1 MIVTIGVVGPA
12 VAAFEVTVV
21 VVVVVVVAVPP
32 GTGVV
37 SVFLLTDVCE
47 EKSVGL
53 IAAKASAGVK
63 LGFESVVATGFG
75 CTAGV
80 GVAGVDTTGLTGGT
94 GAGATG
100 FTGATGCGVATGAGV
115 TGVDTT
121 GLTGVTGA
129 TGFGL
134 TTGAGLAGVDTAGLT
149 GVTGLTGTTGF
160 ATIGDD
166 ATTGFGTV
174 KTGLIE
180 IPFPRLEGVAAIVVT
195 PCGVTFGL

>member
-1 MIVTIGVVGPA
+1 M
-12 VAAFEVTVV
+12 
-21 VVVVVVVAVPP
+21 
-32 GTGVV
+32 
-37 SVFLLTDVCE
+37 
-47 EKSVGL
+47 
-53 IAAKASAGVK
+53 
-63 LGFESVVATGFG
+63 
-75 CTAGV
+75 
-80 GVAGVDTTGLTGGT
+80 
-94 GAGATG
+94 
-100 FTGATGCGVATGAGV
+100 ATGAGV
-115 TGVDTT
+115 TGVETT

>member
-1 MIVTIGVVGPA
+1 MTIGVVGPA

-32 GTGVV
+32 GTGFV

-80 GVAGVDTTGLTGGT
+80 GVAGVDTTGLTG
-94 GAGATG
+94 
-100 FTGATGCGVATGAGV
+100 V
-115 TGVDTT
+115 TG
-121 GLTGVTGA
+121 
-129 TGFGL
+129 
-134 TTGAGLAGVDTAGLT
+134 
-149 GVTGLTGTTGF
+149 
-160 ATIGDD
+160 
-166 ATTGFGTV
+166 
-174 KTGLIE
+174 
-180 IPFPRLEGVAAIVVT
+180 
-195 PCGVTFGL
+195 